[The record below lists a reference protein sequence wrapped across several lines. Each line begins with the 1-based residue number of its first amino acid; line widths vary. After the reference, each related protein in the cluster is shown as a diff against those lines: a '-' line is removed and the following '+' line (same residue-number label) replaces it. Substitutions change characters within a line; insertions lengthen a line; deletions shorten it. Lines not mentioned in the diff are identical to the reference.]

1 MPAVT
6 ASDLKRMHNFRRTL
20 LGGEVARVAMKL
32 LKNETVILKS
42 NFKFLY
48 IL

>member
-6 ASDLKRMHNFRRTL
+6 ASDLKRMHIFRRTL

-32 LKNETVILKS
+32 LKNE
-42 NFKFLY
+42 NCYFKK
-48 IL
+48 